1 MTTKTWDDL
10 TDDERA
16 FLLAWRQADADAQ
29 ADALVIMVNHQQHGG
44 EGSIINIEDFRRTKG
59 NPDS

>member
-29 ADALVIMVNHQQHGG
+29 ADALAIMLNHQQRGG
-44 EGSIINIEDFRRTKG
+44 DGSIINIEDARRRAG
-59 NPDS
+59 NTDS